1 MGERKR
7 AVITGV
13 GVVSPIG
20 IGKEE
25 FLRGLLECRNGV
37 DRITRFDASE
47 FPSKIAAEVRDFK
60 PEEFIDSREA
70 RRMDRFT
77 QFAVAATMMALE
89 DAGLSNSRVP
99 PERVGVVIGSG
110 IGGIETWEKE
120 HKVLLERGPK
130 RVSPLLIP
138 MMIPN
143 MAAGQVAI
151 YFGFKGPNLA
161 TITACAAG
169 AHAIGEALDF
179 IRRGEADV
187 VLAGGAEAPITPLPV
202 AGFCTMRALSTR
214 NDDPKRASRPFDKER
229 DGFVVGEGAG
239 IVVVEELEHALK
251 RGAKIYCELVG
262 YGANADAY
270 HITAPDPTGEGPANA
285 MRAALRD
292 AGLKPEEVDYIN
304 AHGTSTPLNDKTE
317 TLAIKKVFGE
327 HAYKLA
333 VSSTKSQIGHL
344 LGAAGGVEFVAT
356 VLAIS
361 EGFIPA
367 TINYEVPDPE
377 CDLDYVPNQPRK
389 VQVRTA
395 LKNAFGFGGQNA
407 CLVVRRWEG

>member
-143 MAAGQVAI
+143 MAAGKWPSISAS
-151 YFGFKGPNLA
+151 KGP
-161 TITACAAG
+161 TW
-169 AHAIGEALDF
+169 
-179 IRRGEADV
+179 
-187 VLAGGAEAPITPLPV
+187 PP
-202 AGFCTMRALSTR
+202 
-214 NDDPKRASRPFDKER
+214 
-229 DGFVVGEGAG
+229 
-239 IVVVEELEHALK
+239 
-251 RGAKIYCELVG
+251 
-262 YGANADAY
+262 
-270 HITAPDPTGEGPANA
+270 
-285 MRAALRD
+285 
-292 AGLKPEEVDYIN
+292 
-304 AHGTSTPLNDKTE
+304 
-317 TLAIKKVFGE
+317 
-327 HAYKLA
+327 
-333 VSSTKSQIGHL
+333 
-344 LGAAGGVEFVAT
+344 
-356 VLAIS
+356 
-361 EGFIPA
+361 
-367 TINYEVPDPE
+367 
-377 CDLDYVPNQPRK
+377 
-389 VQVRTA
+389 
-395 LKNAFGFGGQNA
+395 
-407 CLVVRRWEG
+407 